1 MQSSALCRSRRE
13 LSNLQNLA
21 SIQPRTSL
29 VKFTCSP
36 RTDPPGGPFEEMI
49 ISTFGGACSS
59 DSSATARGRN
69 LPAAR
74 SPVGQYVTNPSD
86 LVLVL
91 VLQSHP
97 TGTGGLGSAVPLR
110 RKMSHDFKISLNFE
124 GLVLGCIDADWR
136 DKMYTLVRLHRSG
149 FEISAKNRSRF
160 FAMA

>member
-1 MQSSALCRSRRE
+1 
-13 LSNLQNLA
+13 
-21 SIQPRTSL
+21 
-29 VKFTCSP
+29 
-36 RTDPPGGPFEEMI
+36 MI

-86 LVLVL
+86 LLLVL
-91 VLQSHP
+91 ALQSHL
-97 TGTGGLGSAVPLR
+97 TGAGGLGSAVPLR

-136 DKMYTLVRLHRSG
+136 DKMYTLVLLHRSG

-160 FAMA
+160 FARA

>member
-1 MQSSALCRSRRE
+1 
-13 LSNLQNLA
+13 
-21 SIQPRTSL
+21 
-29 VKFTCSP
+29 
-36 RTDPPGGPFEEMI
+36 MI

-59 DSSATARGRN
+59 DSSATAHGRN

>member
-1 MQSSALCRSRRE
+1 
-13 LSNLQNLA
+13 
-21 SIQPRTSL
+21 
-29 VKFTCSP
+29 
-36 RTDPPGGPFEEMI
+36 MI
-49 ISTFGGACSS
+49 ISTLGGACSS

-160 FAMA
+160 FARA